1 MLARRIQQD
10 IDDDTEEAIRRI
22 VSFLC
27 PVYAE
32 SMNRQA
38 ADTTQYMVYIM
49 IKVYFN
55 LYFI

>member
-10 IDDDTEEAIRRI
+10 IDNDTEEAIRRI

-27 PVYAE
+27 PAYAE